1 MVEKSVD
8 KPAMVLGI
16 ALVWFSAHI
25 GGGFA
30 SGATLYTYFINQSAA
45 CLWLP
50 IVSLAMIAFVY
61 WWGWRYAQVH
71 GTYDYR
77 SFNNSFYGKYA
88 PVFSNLY
95 EVLIVFVVI
104 IGAAVAFATGASVLE
119 SLVGIPYVPASLIV
133 GGVIFLVCIFGT
145 NVIRRMSVVFSVLM
159 VCALLM
165 IYVPAIALHGDAI
178 AANLA
183 NMASAQPAADASSAP
198 SGTLALP
205 ALGMALMYGVFQAS
219 DVALYVQHMRPV
231 KNARSV
237 GKAMV
242 ASYFMNLVFVTL
254 AMLGLLTVAG
264 MPGIAD
270 EPVPLLTVIAGL
282 PGGGALGVV
291 AGLLIAIACISTA
304 VMFTGGMVK
313 RLCVLTEGS
322 EAVEQAEDA
331 LRPTMRS
338 VLFTALC
345 VIVCCLVAQFG
356 LLPLVSKGYSLL
368 GYVAIFVVTVP
379 YVANFIWCKTKV
391 RHGQRSQEGAQ

>member
-1 MVEKSVD
+1 
-8 KPAMVLGI
+8 
-16 ALVWFSAHI
+16 
-25 GGGFA
+25 
-30 SGATLYTYFINQSAA
+30 
-45 CLWLP
+45 
-50 IVSLAMIAFVY
+50 
-61 WWGWRYAQVH
+61 
-71 GTYDYR
+71 
-77 SFNNSFYGKYA
+77 
-88 PVFSNLY
+88 
-95 EVLIVFVVI
+95 
-104 IGAAVAFATGASVLE
+104 
-119 SLVGIPYVPASLIV
+119 
-133 GGVIFLVCIFGT
+133 
-145 NVIRRMSVVFSVLM
+145 
-159 VCALLM
+159 
-165 IYVPAIALHGDAI
+165 
-178 AANLA
+178 
-183 NMASAQPAADASSAP
+183 
-198 SGTLALP
+198 
-205 ALGMALMYGVFQAS
+205 
-219 DVALYVQHMRPV
+219 
-231 KNARSV
+231 
-237 GKAMV
+237 
-242 ASYFMNLVFVTL
+242 VTL

-282 PGGGALGVV
+282 PGGGALGVA